1 MTTQPQQTF
10 EKTAFHRLFPA
21 SLLLSLAALAAVAP
35 LATDMYLPAFT
46 AMAKD
51 MGVGASTVQLTMTAF
66 LVGIAIGQ
74 LGIGILS
81 DRLGRR
87 PLLVWGTILALAAG
101 IAAAAAPDIAVL
113 LIARFFQ
120 GLGGASGMGL
130 GRAVIADR
138 ARGVAA
144 ARALNLVMAIQGIAP
159 VLAPIFGGALV
170 GTIGWRGILGLVA
183 GFTAVLLVLVLACV
197 PETLSS
203 DRRSSG
209 GLRTLV
215 DGCRSLGRDG
225 FFVRMTLINGL
236 VFALLM
242 AYLSATPFVLQTVLG
257 MGTGLYTVI
266 FGCCAA
272 MVTGATMASS
282 ALARSIPL
290 DRQVRGA
297 LLASL
302 AVDSVLAAVCFLGL
316 RAPVDSPS
324 MRYAVRAALPPRGLS
339 GVLDRQHPGHSTRA
353 RREQGRHRVGPAR
366 LRPVRHGRARQS
378 AGRAGRRGFR
388 RRIRGSPRPRR
399 RRGQPDGTAGTARR
413 GARGGP
419 DGGRSRRRGAR
430 LAKRRMKR
438 LPVRTARSHRHIA
451 AESS

>member
-66 LVGIAIGQ
+66 LVGTAIGQ

-101 IAAAAAPDIAVL
+101 IAATAAPDIAVL

-120 GLGGASGMGL
+120 GLGGASGMVL

-225 FFVRMTLINGL
+225 FFVRMTLI
-236 VFALLM
+236 ALLM

-324 MRYAVRAALPPRGLS
+324 MRYAVTGLLFLHVACLGFSIGNIPAIAL
-339 GVLDRQHPGHSTRA
+339 
-353 RREQGRHRVGPAR
+353 
-366 LRPVRHGRARQS
+366 
-378 AGRAGRRGFR
+378 GRAG
-388 RRIRGSPRPRR
+388 SK
-399 RRGQPDGTAGTARR
+399 AGTGSALLGFVQFVMGGLASPLVGLAGEDSGVGF
-413 GARGGP
+413 GAVLVLVAVAANLMALPGLR
-419 DGGRSRRRGAR
+419 DGEREA
-430 LAKRRMKR
+430 A
-438 LPVRTARSHRHIA
+438 RTAAVADAVGHGSQ
-451 AESS
+451 SDG

>member
-120 GLGGASGMGL
+120 GLGGASGMVL

-225 FFVRMTLINGL
+225 FFIRMTLINGL
-236 VFALLM
+236 MFALLM

-324 MRYAVRAALPPRGLS
+324 MRYAVTGLLFLHVACLGFSIGNIPAIAL
-339 GVLDRQHPGHSTRA
+339 
-353 RREQGRHRVGPAR
+353 
-366 LRPVRHGRARQS
+366 
-378 AGRAGRRGFR
+378 GRAGSR
-388 RRIRGSPRPRR
+388 
-399 RRGQPDGTAGTARR
+399 AGTGSALLGFVQFVMGGLASPLVGLAGEDSGVGF
-413 GARGGP
+413 GAVLVLVAVAANLMALPGLR
-419 DGGRSRRRGAR
+419 DGEREA
-430 LAKRRMKR
+430 A
-438 LPVRTARSHRHIA
+438 RTAAVADAVGPGSQ
-451 AESS
+451 SDG

>member
-1 MTTQPQQTF
+1 VTTQPQQTF

-66 LVGIAIGQ
+66 LVGTAIGQ

-101 IAAAAAPDIAVL
+101 IAATAAPDIAVL

-120 GLGGASGMGL
+120 GLGGASGMVL

-324 MRYAVRAALPPRGLS
+324 MRYAVTGLLFLHVACLGFS
-339 GVLDRQHPGHSTRA
+339 IGNI
-353 RREQGRHRVGPAR
+353 PAMADKR
-366 LRPVRHGRARQS
+366 PLRSKAPM
-378 AGRAGRRGFR
+378 
-388 RRIRGSPRPRR
+388 
-399 RRGQPDGTAGTARR
+399 TR
-413 GARGGP
+413 GARSANPGMAGP
-419 DGGRSRRRGAR
+419 QREWPSAR
-430 LAKRRMKR
+430 HW
-438 LPVRTARSHRHIA
+438 TARYSRPSLSLRSWNVNPPAEA
-451 AESS
+451 AVEAITITAAPHSFDTVGRTDGSREGAPPFCHE